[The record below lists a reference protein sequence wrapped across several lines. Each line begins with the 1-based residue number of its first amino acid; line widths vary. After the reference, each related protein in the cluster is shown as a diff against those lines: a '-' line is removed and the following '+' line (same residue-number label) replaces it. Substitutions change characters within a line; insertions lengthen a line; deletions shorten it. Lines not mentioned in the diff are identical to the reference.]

1 MVSFRKESK
10 MTKFLMKISRLRN
23 GLNNDHP
30 CTHHVDCTANIL
42 LHTIYQITIHLS
54 IPLSMH
60 QSMSFSDGLRVKANL
75 RTSEHLTLTSY
86 YSMQIID

>member
-1 MVSFRKESK
+1 

-30 CTHHVDCTANIL
+30 CTHHEDCTANIL
-42 LHTIYQITIHLS
+42 LYIIYQITIHLS

-60 QSMSFSDGLRVKANL
+60 QSMLFFDGLRVKGNL
-75 RTSEHLTLTSY
+75 RTSGRLTPTPY
-86 YSMQIID
+86 YSMHIID